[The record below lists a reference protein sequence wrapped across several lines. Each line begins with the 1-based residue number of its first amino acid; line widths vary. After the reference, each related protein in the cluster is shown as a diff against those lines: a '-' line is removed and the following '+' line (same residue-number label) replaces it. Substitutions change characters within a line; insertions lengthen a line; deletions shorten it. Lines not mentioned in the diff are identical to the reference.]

1 MVQSSGT
8 LKIQPTTLT
17 DLTVTRSQYDQV
29 INTLS
34 LSDFTVQND
43 YLESNINFIAGDE
56 ATISSTGY
64 QTQTITVVAPSTFN
78 NAIVLVPLE
87 FSNIETNSVKYYC
100 KDETARNSIT
110 DINTALDT
118 KLNTADVWYDSTTS
132 TLNIGVAQV

>member
-1 MVQSSGT
+1 MVQGSGT

-17 DLTVTRSQYDQV
+17 DLTVIRSQYGEV
-29 INTLS
+29 KNTLS
-34 LSDFTVQND
+34 LSDFTAQND
-43 YLESNINFIAGDE
+43 YLESNINFIVGDE
-56 ATISSTGY
+56 VTISSTGY
-64 QTQTITVVAPSTFN
+64 QTQTITVEPSTFN

-87 FSNIETNSVKYYC
+87 FSNIETNSIKYYC

-110 DINTALDT
+110 DINTTLDT

>member
-1 MVQSSGT
+1 MVEFQGT
-8 LKIQPTTLT
+8 LKIQPITLT

-29 INTLS
+29 IDTLS

-43 YLESNINFIAGDE
+43 YLESNINFRIGDE

-64 QTQTITVVAPSTFN
+64 QTQTITITAPFSN
-78 NAIVLVPLE
+78 VIVLVPLE
-87 FSNIETNSVKYYC
+87 FSNIETNSIKYYC

-110 DINTALDT
+110 DINTTLVS

-132 TLNIGVAQV
+132 TLNIGVAQ